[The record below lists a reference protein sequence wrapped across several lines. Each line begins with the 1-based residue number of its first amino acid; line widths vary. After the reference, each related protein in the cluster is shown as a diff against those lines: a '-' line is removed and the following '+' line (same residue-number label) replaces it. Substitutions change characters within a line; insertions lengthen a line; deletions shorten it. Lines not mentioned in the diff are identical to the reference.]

1 MSLNGIEGLALFFRS
16 MFPQQL
22 GSPQALSER
31 YLAAQTARAF
41 KLNRPHT
48 HEARAANGA
57 NEGSVA
63 GHIDFTPQFADVDVH

>member
-41 KLNRPHT
+41 KLNRAT
-48 HEARAANGA
+48 
-57 NEGSVA
+57 
-63 GHIDFTPQFADVDVH
+63 